1 MLRKLDDDCK
11 KSWDYLRVIAKHES
25 SSSVKP
31 RYMDIFKRRLVINHF
46 AMRLCFAAKVKLFK
60 TETIFLHQANS

>member
-1 MLRKLDDDCK
+1 MKNQRLLQQDVFSIFQIDFDSQKETLKKLDDDCK

-31 RYMDIFKRRLVINHF
+31 R
-46 AMRLCFAAKVKLFK
+46 
-60 TETIFLHQANS
+60 